1 MYLMILFALVFALRA
16 IREAI
21 ENRSPREAANNEPLC
36 GRCAFA
42 HIEFRV
48 NGRRD
53 LYCGVGGALRK
64 LRGVVSF
71 CTSFNSRVAPRPRGP
86 VGFVPL
92 ENLRNALPEET
103 D

>member
-1 MYLMILFALVFALRA
+1 MYLILIFALVFALRA
-16 IREAI
+16 IREAV
-21 ENRSPREAANNEPLC
+21 ENRNIRAAANEPLC
-36 GRCAFA
+36 GRCSFA
-42 HIEFRV
+42 HIELRV

-64 LRGVVSF
+64 LGGIVSF